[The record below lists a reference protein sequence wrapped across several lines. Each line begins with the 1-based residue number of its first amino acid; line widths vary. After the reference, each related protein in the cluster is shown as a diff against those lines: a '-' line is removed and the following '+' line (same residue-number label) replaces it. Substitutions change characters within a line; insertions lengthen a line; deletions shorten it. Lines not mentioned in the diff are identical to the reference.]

1 MDCFEECKK
10 ILLLL
15 ESLVQTK
22 MLSEI
27 MGGAAKSQ
35 IDINS
40 PPMPMSN
47 ELSLMTMHDFEDHFI
62 QEITEKV
69 N

>member
-1 MDCFEECKK
+1 
-10 ILLLL
+10 
-15 ESLVQTK
+15 
-22 MLSEI
+22 